1 MSIEVPGPHPR
12 EVGIMS
18 LLGNLIYACQYE
30 SHMIPV
36 LHQHHVHLV
45 DHDHLHGGEV
55 VVLVLLLNKKTQTQ
69 RTRDNHVTLIKW
81 TVKFQSLARE
91 FDAQLKVVVNVA
103 LERVPVVVGV
113 SVCKLGVSKLVK

>member
-1 MSIEVPGPHPR
+1 M
-12 EVGIMS
+12 
-18 LLGNLIYACQYE
+18 
-30 SHMIPV
+30 
-36 LHQHHVHLV
+36 
-45 DHDHLHGGEV
+45 
-55 VVLVLLLNKKTQTQ
+55 LVLLLNKKTQTQ